1 MRSSRT
7 TRATS
12 PAPRNSS
19 NSSPRWSWI
28 RYAVP
33 SPSTR
38 CATRCR
44 TSTSRRSR
52 RRRCLATTR
61 RSFGTPSS
69 RLIRTSASS
78 GSSKRTSSSRRRSTA
93 GTSRPANS
101 AISAAV
107 GRGSIA
113 RAPVASL
120 AIGRETA
127 VNTDAR
133 ANGGEP
139 ILELRALSKSFGG
152 LRAVRDVT
160 LKIMP
165 GERQAIIGPNGAGK
179 TTLFNLITGIF
190 PATSGQVVLFGQD
203 VTEWPSHRRTALG
216 MARTFQIT
224 SLFPKLTVL
233 DNVLLAIQGL
243 RRSKFVMWRF
253 LSSYRD
259 IYDKAYGLL
268 ERARFLDRKDTEV
281 RYLSHGEQRQ
291 LEIVLG
297 LASDPKILLLDEPA
311 AGLSSGEST
320 EMVEFLAKLDPKLA
334 ILLIEHDMDVVF
346 DVADEIS
353 VLHFG
358 EILESGAPEKIKKS
372 RRVQEIYLGTE

>member
-1 MRSSRT
+1 MT
-7 TRATS
+7 
-12 PAPRNSS
+12 
-19 NSSPRWSWI
+19 
-28 RYAVP
+28 
-33 SPSTR
+33 
-38 CATRCR
+38 
-44 TSTSRRSR
+44 
-52 RRRCLATTR
+52 
-61 RSFGTPSS
+61 
-69 RLIRTSASS
+69 
-78 GSSKRTSSSRRRSTA
+78 
-93 GTSRPANS
+93 
-101 AISAAV
+101 
-107 GRGSIA
+107 
-113 RAPVASL
+113 
-120 AIGRETA
+120 
-127 VNTDAR
+127 TDAH

-139 ILELRALSKSFGG
+139 VLELRALSKSFGG

-160 LKIMP
+160 FKIMP
-165 GERQAIIGPNGAGK
+165 GDRKAIIGPNGAGK

-190 PATSGQVVLFGQD
+190 PATSGQVMLFGRD
-203 VTEWPSHRRTALG
+203 VTKWPSHRRTALG

-259 IYDKAYGLL
+259 FYDRAYGLL

-291 LEIVLG
+291 LEIILG

-311 AGLSSGEST
+311 AGLSSGESS
-320 EMVEFLAKLDPKLA
+320 EMIRFLAQLDRSLA

-346 DVADEIS
+346 DVAEHIS

-358 EILESGAPEKIKKS
+358 EVLEAGAREQIRRSEK
-372 RRVQEIYLGTE
+372 VQQIYLGTA

>member
-1 MRSSRT
+1 
-7 TRATS
+7 
-12 PAPRNSS
+12 
-19 NSSPRWSWI
+19 
-28 RYAVP
+28 
-33 SPSTR
+33 
-38 CATRCR
+38 
-44 TSTSRRSR
+44 
-52 RRRCLATTR
+52 
-61 RSFGTPSS
+61 
-69 RLIRTSASS
+69 
-78 GSSKRTSSSRRRSTA
+78 
-93 GTSRPANS
+93 
-101 AISAAV
+101 
-107 GRGSIA
+107 
-113 RAPVASL
+113 
-120 AIGRETA
+120 
-127 VNTDAR
+127 VNTDAN

-139 ILELRALSKSFGG
+139 VLELRALSKSFGG
-152 LRAVRDVT
+152 LRAVRGVT

-165 GERQAIIGPNGAGK
+165 GDRKAIIGPNGAGK

-190 PATSGQVVLFGQD
+190 PATSGQVMLFGQD
-203 VTEWPSHRRTALG
+203 VTKWPSHRRTALG

-259 IYDKAYGLL
+259 FYDRAYGLL

-291 LEIVLG
+291 LEIILG

-311 AGLSSGEST
+311 AGLSSGESS
-320 EMVEFLAKLDPKLA
+320 EMIRFLAQLDRNLA

-346 DVADEIS
+346 DVAEHIS

-358 EILESGAPEKIKKS
+358 EVLEAGAREQIRRSEK
-372 RRVQEIYLGTE
+372 VQQIYLGTA